1 VRQFVVGTGGVTIRS
16 FATVQPHSEVR
27 IPDKGVLRLELRDA
41 SYGWSFVDDQTLT
54 VDDSGSASCH

>member
-1 VRQFVVGTGGVTIRS
+1 
-16 FATVQPHSEVR
+16 
-27 IPDKGVLRLELRDA
+27 VLRLELRDA